1 MSIPDTPKQIAAPR
15 DRRAE
20 LALLVGSFAWLGQ
33 AAAIASVVARGTA
46 GTLDA
51 AFVAISAALV
61 LGLGLCRAGLER
73 WASGRLTDLA
83 EWHVSSLRRAIID
96 GELTR
101 RPLAAPAA
109 LSSLVSEKL
118 EMLRPAI
125 LRFGPARLRAMVVPL
140 ALLIVAFTQSWAAGA
155 ILLVAGPLIPV
166 FSALVGMAAQQAS
179 ARQLDQ
185 MSTLGTL
192 LSERVGALVDIRLL
206 GAERAVLRDFEG
218 ATNDLRART
227 MAVLRIA
234 FLTSTALEL
243 FAALGVAMM
252 AVYVG
257 FSLLGQIE
265 FGTYGAPL
273 NVWSGVFLLLIAPE
287 YFAPLRDMSAAW
299 HDRAAALA
307 VADEVIAWRDAE
319 VPAVLGR
326 GAEAAEIDGPA
337 AVRLMDVTLRLGDQS
352 ISYPDAE
359 VAAGQALAISGPSGS
374 GKSTLLAALAGLMP
388 AEAGVIEV
396 AGRSLTAATATG
408 WRQRIG
414 WMPQSPHFMKA
425 SVLANLKL
433 ARPDADVAAVNNAL
447 QAAGILLQI
456 HRLPHGINETLGE
469 NGAGLSGG
477 EARRVTLARAL
488 LAGADVLLVDEPT
501 ADLDA
506 ETAAAVRSTLL
517 GLRDEGVLL
526 VIATHDP
533 ALVAACDLSIA
544 PKPRGTSA

>member
-1 MSIPDTPKQIAAPR
+1 MNIPETSKQIAAPR
-15 DRRAE
+15 DRSAE

-33 AAAIASVVARGTA
+33 AAFIASAVARGTDGSLSA
-46 GTLDA
+46 TFVIVA
-51 AFVAISAALV
+51 AAVV
-61 LGLGLCRAGLER
+61 LGLGIFRAGLER
-73 WASGRLTDLA
+73 WASRRLTDLA
-83 EWHVSSLRRAIID
+83 ERHVSGLRTAIID
-96 GELTR
+96 QELTR
-101 RPLAAPAA
+101 RPYAAPAA
-109 LSSLVSEKL
+109 LASLVSEKL

-125 LRFGPARLRAMVVPL
+125 LRFGPARLRAMVVPI
-140 ALLIVAFTQSWAAGA
+140 ALLIVAFSQSWAAGA

-206 GAERAVLRDFEG
+206 GAESAVLRDFEE
-218 ATNDLRART
+218 ATNDLRTRT

-273 NVWSGVFLLLIAPE
+273 SVWSGVFLLLIAPE

-307 VADEVIAWRDAE
+307 VADEVVSWRTADT
-319 VPAVLGR
+319 PRVLGR
-326 GAEAAEIDGPA
+326 EGDAN
-337 AVRLMDVTLRLGDQS
+337 RLEGTASVSLSDVMLRVGEQV
-352 ISYPDAE
+352 ISYPD
-359 VAAGQALAISGPSGS
+359 VQVQAGQALAVSGPSGS

-388 AEAGVIEV
+388 TESGRIEV
-396 AGRSLTAATATG
+396 MGQTLSDATAAG
-408 WRQRIG
+408 WRARVG

-433 ARPDADVAAVNNAL
+433 ARPEAKSADVNNAM
-447 QAAGILLQI
+447 QAAGILAQI
-456 HRLPHGINETLGE
+456 HRLPHGVNETLGE
-469 NGAGLSGG
+469 TGAGLSGG

-506 ETAAAVRSTLL
+506 ETATAVRATLM
-517 GLRDEGVLL
+517 GLREEGVLL
-526 VIATHDP
+526 IIATHDP
-533 ALVAACDLSIA
+533 ELVEACDLTISPHTREA
-544 PKPRGTSA
+544 AA

>member
-1 MSIPDTPKQIAAPR
+1 MSIPETSKQIAAPR
-15 DRRAE
+15 DRSAE
-20 LALLVGSFAWLGQ
+20 MALLAGSFVWVVQ
-33 AAAIASVVARGTA
+33 AAFIATAVSRGTQ
-46 GTLDA
+46 GTLNA
-51 AFVAISAALV
+51 SFVFVSAGALMA
-61 LGLGLCRAGLER
+61 LGLVRAGVER
-73 WASGRLTDLA
+73 WASHRLTALA
-83 EWHVSSLRRAIID
+83 EGHVSGLRQAIVD
-96 GELTR
+96 QELRR
-101 RPLAAPAA
+101 RPLTAPAA
-109 LSSLVSEKL
+109 LASLVAEKL

-140 ALLIVAFTQSWAAGA
+140 VLLVIAFSQSWAAGA

-179 ARQLDQ
+179 ARQLDR
-185 MSTLGTL
+185 MANLGTL

-206 GAERAVLRDFEG
+206 GAESAVLRDFED
-218 ATNDLRART
+218 ATNDLRTRT

-273 NVWSGVFLLLIAPE
+273 SVWSGVFLLLIAPE
-287 YFAPLRDMSAAW
+287 YFAPLREMSAAW

-307 VADEVIAWRDAE
+307 VADEVVAWRNTEAPE
-319 VPAVLGR
+319 VLGGESSVDR
-326 GAEAAEIDGPA
+326 IEGEAS
-337 AVRLMDVTLRLGDQS
+337 VRLRGVVLRIGDQE
-352 ISYPDAE
+352 ISYPDTE
-359 VAAGQALAISGPSGS
+359 VRAGQALAVLGPSGS

-388 AEAGVIEV
+388 TRRGEIEV
-396 AGRSLTAATATG
+396 MDQALTDRTAAG
-408 WRQRIG
+408 WRARIG

-425 SVLANLKL
+425 SVLANLTL
-433 ARPDADVAAVNNAL
+433 ARPGADADSVNKAM
-447 QAAGILLQI
+447 QAAGISTQI
-456 HRLPHGINETLGE
+456 YRLPHGLNETLGE
-469 NGAGLSGG
+469 TGAGLSGG

-506 ETAAAVRSTLL
+506 DTAAAVRKTLL
-517 GLRDEGVLL
+517 DLRAKGALL

-533 ALVAACDLSIA
+533 HLVAACDLTICPH
-544 PKPRGTSA
+544 PKEAAA

>member
-1 MSIPDTPKQIAAPR
+1 MSIPETSKQIAAPR
-15 DRRAE
+15 DRSAE
-20 LALLVGSFAWLGQ
+20 MALLVGSFAWLGQ
-33 AAAIASVVARGTA
+33 AGFIASVVARGTD
-46 GTLDA
+46 GTVTASFVCLA
-51 AFVAISAALV
+51 AAVVLV
-61 LGLGLCRAGLER
+61 LGIARAGLEQ
-73 WASGRLTDLA
+73 WASHRLTDLA
-83 EWHVSSLRRAIID
+83 ERHVSGLRTAIID
-96 GELTR
+96 QELTR
-101 RPLAAPAA
+101 RPFAAPAA
-109 LSSLVSEKL
+109 LASLVSEKL

-125 LRFGPARLRAMVVPL
+125 LRFGPARLRAMVVPI
-140 ALLIVAFTQSWAAGA
+140 ALLVVAFSQSWAAGA
-155 ILLVAGPLIPV
+155 ILLVAGPLIPL

-206 GAERAVLRDFEG
+206 GAESTVLRDFED
-218 ATNDLRART
+218 ASNDLRTRT

-273 NVWSGVFLLLIAPE
+273 SVWSGVFLLLVAPE

-307 VADEVIAWRDAE
+307 VADEVIAWRAAE
-319 VPAVLGR
+319 TPRVLGS
-326 GAEAAEIDGPA
+326 ET
-337 AVRLMDVTLRLGDQS
+337 AVSRLEGVASVSLSGLALRIGEQV
-352 ISYPDAE
+352 IAYPDAQ
-359 VAAGQALAISGPSGS
+359 VQAGQALAISGPSGS
-374 GKSTLLAALAGLMP
+374 GKSTLLAAIAGLMP
-388 AEAGVIEV
+388 AERGRIEV
-396 AGRSLTAATATG
+396 MGQALSDATAAG
-408 WRQRIG
+408 WRARVG

-425 SVLANLKL
+425 SVLSNLKL
-433 ARPDADVAAVNNAL
+433 ARPDAHSADVDNAM
-447 QAAGILLQI
+447 QAAGILSQI
-456 HRLPHGINETLGE
+456 HRLPHGVNETLGE
-469 NGAGLSGG
+469 TGAGLSGG

-506 ETAAAVRSTLL
+506 ETAAAVRATLM

-526 VIATHDP
+526 IIATHDP
-533 ALVAACDLSIA
+533 ELVAACDQTITPHA
-544 PKPRGTSA
+544 QEAAV